1 MEELSILKQPII
13 SEKSFAAAES
23 GKYVFLV
30 AKRATKIEIAKAV
43 EKAFK
48 VHVLSINTVIIEG
61 KVKRFGRIIG
71 KRKDYKKAIVTIKKG
86 EKIEEF
92 KGI

>member
-1 MEELSILKQPII
+1 MELIKVLKQPVI
-13 SEKSFAAAES
+13 SEKSFALADN

-30 AKRATKIEIAKAV
+30 AKNSTKVEVTKAV

-48 VHVLSINTVIIEG
+48 VNVLDVNTVLVKG
-61 KVKRFGRIIG
+61 KMKRFGRISG
-71 KRKDYKKAIVTIKKG
+71 RRQDYKKAIVTIKKG
-86 EKIEEF
+86 EKIEDF

>member
-1 MEELSILKQPII
+1 MEQIKVLKQPII
-13 SEKSFAAAES
+13 SEKSFTLADN

-30 AKRATKIEIAKAV
+30 QKSATKVEIAKAV

-48 VHVLSINTVIIEG
+48 VHVKDINTVTVKG
-61 KVKRFGRIIG
+61 KVKRFGRIFG
-71 KRKDYKKAIVTIKKG
+71 RRKDYKKAIVTIGKD
-86 EKIEEF
+86 EKIEDF

>member
-1 MEELSILKQPII
+1 MELIKVLKQPVI
-13 SEKSFAAAES
+13 SEKSFSSAEND
-23 GKYVFLV
+23 KYVFLV
-30 AKRATKIEIAKAV
+30 QKGATKIEVAQAV

-48 VHVLSINTVIIEG
+48 VHVLDVNTITVKG
-61 KVKRFGRIIG
+61 KTKRFGRVVG
-71 KRKDYKKAIVTIKKG
+71 RRKDYKKAIVTIKKG

>member
-1 MEELSILKQPII
+1 MELLKVLKQPVI
-13 SEKSFAAAES
+13 SEKSFATADQ

-30 AKRATKIEIAKAV
+30 DINATKIEITKAV

-48 VHVLSINTVIIEG
+48 VHVTDVNTITVKG
-61 KVKRFGRIIG
+61 KVKKFGKVFGR
-71 KRKDYKKAIVTIKKG
+71 RSDYKKAIVTVKKG
-86 EKIEEF
+86 ESIEDF